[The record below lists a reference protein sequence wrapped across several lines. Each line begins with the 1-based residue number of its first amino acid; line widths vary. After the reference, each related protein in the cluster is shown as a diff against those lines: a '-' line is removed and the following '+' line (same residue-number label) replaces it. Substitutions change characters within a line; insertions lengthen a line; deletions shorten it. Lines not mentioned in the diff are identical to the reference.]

1 MKKFLAIVALGLLLS
16 TSLNAKQLSK
26 TPFVP
31 DDILN
36 EFISLPKEL
45 KVNICFKNFDPFIDK
60 INEDLPMKIEGYN
73 SKMDNENKVKGTRAM
88 DVFREFATTTNYAFI
103 SENFELQE
111 FLFNKLFEWADD
123 KALTKTKVCYTNS
136 SDKGKGILKECEGY
150 WKDPKGQDPAPTHDS
165 SRTLEVI
172 MGLNY
177 LYNFYFID
185 YKKDDTKHEVI
196 NEWFK
201 PFHKRIKHVT
211 EFTYFGNSAGWF
223 FPNLFIKHSQNKEY
237 KTLVKKLI
245 KGTDKLLLID
255 GSIKDRTT
263 RGNRALW
270 YHHSGLGEAF
280 MIMEIAKA
288 ADVKLPNNYEK
299 KLLKAAELF
308 HDTYL
313 DHAVIEPWAKK
324 KYNSQA
330 SNGKQDFKS
339 DFNSTS
345 KDAAWFHIIQYRYPN
360 HRTSKFIKEDM
371 YPRAISLKADQT
383 LGISLGCIY
392 NALANS

>member
-1 MKKFLAIVALGLLLS
+1 MKKFLIILLIFPFF
-16 TSLNAKQLSK
+16 TTIAYAKQLSK

-31 DDILN
+31 DDVLN
-36 EFISLPKEL
+36 TFTSLSKEH
-45 KVNICFKNFDPFIDK
+45 KVKFCFKNFDPFIDK
-60 INEDLPMKIEGYN
+60 INEDLPLKIEGYN
-73 SKMDNENKVKGTRAM
+73 SKMDNENKVKGIRAM
-88 DVFREFATTTNYAFI
+88 DVFKEFATTTNYAFI

-123 KALTKTKVCYTNS
+123 KALTKTKQCYRNTAKNS
-136 SDKGKGILKECEGY
+136 ILKDCEGE
-150 WKDPKGQDPAPTHDS
+150 WSDPEVQDLAPIKDATV
-165 SRTLEVI
+165 TLEVI

-177 LYNFYFID
+177 LYNFYFVN
-185 YKKDDTKHEVI
+185 YKIEDPRHKTI

-201 PFHKRIKHVT
+201 PFYKQIKPANK
-211 EFTYFGNSAGWF
+211 FYMGNSAGWY
-223 FPNLFIKHSQNKEY
+223 FPNIALRHSDNKDYSGLIKK
-237 KTLVKKLI
+237 LVK
-245 KGTDKLLLID
+245 GADKWVLSD
-255 GSIKDRTT
+255 GSIKNRTT

-280 MIMEIAKA
+280 VIMEIAKA
-288 ADVKLPNNYEK
+288 ADIKLPNNYEK

-313 DHAVIEPWAKK
+313 DHTVIEPWSKK

-330 SNGKQDFKS
+330 SNGKQDFRS

-345 KDAAWFHIIQYRYPN
+345 HDAAWFHIIQYRYPN
-360 HRTSKFIKEDM
+360 HRTSKFIKENM
-371 YPRAISLKADQT
+371 YPRATSLKADQK

-392 NALANS
+392 NALANNQ

>member
-1 MKKFLAIVALGLLLS
+1 MLIFPFFTTIAY
-16 TSLNAKQLSK
+16 AKQLSK

-31 DDILN
+31 DDVLN
-36 EFISLPKEL
+36 TFTSLSKEH
-45 KVNICFKNFDPFIDK
+45 KVKFCFKNFDPFIDK
-60 INEDLPMKIEGYN
+60 INEDLPLKIEGYN
-73 SKMDNENKVKGTRAM
+73 SKMDNENKVKGIRAM
-88 DVFREFATTTNYAFI
+88 DVFKEFATTTNYAFI

-123 KALTKTKVCYTNS
+123 KALTKTKQCYRNTAKNS
-136 SDKGKGILKECEGY
+136 ILKDCEGE
-150 WKDPKGQDPAPTHDS
+150 WSDPEGQDLAPIKDATV
-165 SRTLEVI
+165 TLEVI

-177 LYNFYFID
+177 LYNFYFVN
-185 YKKDDTKHEVI
+185 YKIEDPRHKTI

-201 PFHKRIKHVT
+201 PFYKQIKPANK
-211 EFTYFGNSAGWF
+211 FYMGNSAGWY
-223 FPNLFIKHSQNKEY
+223 FPNIALRHSDNKDYSGLIKK
-237 KTLVKKLI
+237 LVK
-245 KGTDKLLLID
+245 GADKWVLSD
-255 GSIKDRTT
+255 GSIKNRTT

-280 MIMEIAKA
+280 VIMEIAKA
-288 ADVKLPNNYEK
+288 ADIKLPNNYEK

-313 DHAVIEPWAKK
+313 DHTVIEPWSKK

-330 SNGKQDFKS
+330 SNGKQDFRS

-345 KDAAWFHIIQYRYPN
+345 HDAAWFHIIQYRYPN
-360 HRTSKFIKEDM
+360 HRTSKFIKENM
-371 YPRAISLKADQT
+371 YPRATSLKADQK

-392 NALANS
+392 NALANNQ

>member
-1 MKKFLAIVALGLLLS
+1 MLIFPFFI
-16 TSLNAKQLSK
+16 TITYAKQLSK

-31 DDILN
+31 DDVLN
-36 EFISLPKEL
+36 TFTSLSKEH
-45 KVNICFKNFDPFIDK
+45 KVKFCFKNFDPFIDK
-60 INEDLPMKIEGYN
+60 INEDLPLKIEGYN
-73 SKMDNENKVKGTRAM
+73 SKMDNENKVKGIRAM
-88 DVFREFATTTNYAFI
+88 DVFKEFATTTNYAFI

-123 KALTKTKVCYTNS
+123 KALTKTKQCYRKTAKNS
-136 SDKGKGILKECEGY
+136 ILKDCEGE
-150 WKDPKGQDPAPTHDS
+150 WSDPEGQDLAPIKDATV
-165 SRTLEVI
+165 TLEVI

-177 LYNFYFID
+177 LYNFYFVN
-185 YKKDDTKHEVI
+185 YKIEDPRHKTI

-201 PFHKRIKHVT
+201 PFYKQIKPANK
-211 EFTYFGNSAGWF
+211 FYMGNSAGWY
-223 FPNLFIKHSQNKEY
+223 FPNIALRHSDNKDYSGLIKK
-237 KTLVKKLI
+237 LVK
-245 KGTDKLLLID
+245 GADKWVLSD
-255 GSIKDRTT
+255 GSIKNRTT

-280 MIMEIAKA
+280 VIMEIAKA
-288 ADVKLPNNYEK
+288 ADIKLPNNYEK

-313 DHAVIEPWAKK
+313 DHTVIEPWSKK

-330 SNGKQDFKS
+330 SNGKQDFRS

-345 KDAAWFHIIQYRYPN
+345 HDAAWFHIIQYRYPN
-360 HRTSKFIKEDM
+360 HRTSKFIKENM
-371 YPRAISLKADQT
+371 YPRATSLKADQK

-392 NALANS
+392 NALANNQ

>member
-1 MKKFLAIVALGLLLS
+1 MKKFLIILLIFPFF
-16 TSLNAKQLSK
+16 TTIAYAKQLSK

-31 DDILN
+31 DDVLN
-36 EFISLPKEL
+36 TFTSLSKEH
-45 KVNICFKNFDPFIDK
+45 KVKFCFKNFDPFIDK
-60 INEDLPMKIEGYN
+60 INEDLPLKIEGYN
-73 SKMDNENKVKGTRAM
+73 SKMDNENKVKGIRAM
-88 DVFREFATTTNYAFI
+88 DVFKEFATTTNYAFI

-123 KALTKTKVCYTNS
+123 KALTKTKQCYRNTAKNS
-136 SDKGKGILKECEGY
+136 ILKDCEGE
-150 WKDPKGQDPAPTHDS
+150 WSDPEGQDLAPIKDATV
-165 SRTLEVI
+165 TLEVI

-177 LYNFYFID
+177 LYNFYFVN
-185 YKKDDTKHEVI
+185 YKIEDPRHKTI

-201 PFHKRIKHVT
+201 PFYNQIKPANK
-211 EFTYFGNSAGWF
+211 FYMGNSAGWY
-223 FPNLFIKHSQNKEY
+223 FPNIALRHGNNKDYSE
-237 KTLVKKLI
+237 LIKKLI
-245 KGTDKLLLID
+245 KGADKWVLND
-255 GSIKDRTT
+255 GSIKNRTT

-280 MIMEIAKA
+280 VIMEIAKA
-288 ADVKLPNNYEK
+288 ADIKLPNNYEK

-313 DHAVIEPWAKK
+313 DHTVIEPWSKK

-330 SNGKQDFKS
+330 SNGKQDFRS

-345 KDAAWFHIIQYRYPN
+345 HDAAWFHIIQYRYPN
-360 HRTSKFIKEDM
+360 HRTSKFIKENM
-371 YPRAISLKADQT
+371 YPRATSLKADQK

-392 NALANS
+392 NALANSQ

>member
-1 MKKFLAIVALGLLLS
+1 MLIFPFFTTIAY
-16 TSLNAKQLSK
+16 AKQLSK

-31 DDILN
+31 DDVLN
-36 EFISLPKEL
+36 TFTSLSKEH
-45 KVNICFKNFDPFIDK
+45 KVKFCFKNFDPFIDK
-60 INEDLPMKIEGYN
+60 INEDLPLKIEGYN
-73 SKMDNENKVKGTRAM
+73 SKMDNENKVKGIRAM
-88 DVFREFATTTNYAFI
+88 DVFKEFATTTNYAFI

-123 KALTKTKVCYTNS
+123 KALTKTKQCYRNTAKNS
-136 SDKGKGILKECEGY
+136 ILKDCEGE
-150 WKDPKGQDPAPTHDS
+150 WSDPEGQDLAPIKDATV
-165 SRTLEVI
+165 TLEVI

-177 LYNFYFID
+177 LYNFYFVN
-185 YKKDDTKHEVI
+185 YKIEDPRHKTI

-201 PFHKRIKHVT
+201 PFYKQIKPANK
-211 EFTYFGNSAGWF
+211 FYMGNSAGWY
-223 FPNLFIKHSQNKEY
+223 FPNIDLRHSNNKDYSGLIKK
-237 KTLVKKLI
+237 LVK
-245 KGTDKLLLID
+245 GADKWVLSD
-255 GSIKDRTT
+255 GSIKNRTT

-280 MIMEIAKA
+280 VIMEIAKA
-288 ADVKLPNNYEK
+288 ADIKLPNNYEK

-313 DHAVIEPWAKK
+313 DHTVIEPWSKK

-330 SNGKQDFKS
+330 SNGKQDFRS

-345 KDAAWFHIIQYRYPN
+345 HDAAWFHIIQYRYPN
-360 HRTSKFIKEDM
+360 HRTSKFIKENM
-371 YPRAISLKADQT
+371 YPRATSLKADQK

-392 NALANS
+392 NALANSQ

>member
-1 MKKFLAIVALGLLLS
+1 MLIFPFFTTIAY
-16 TSLNAKQLSK
+16 AKQLSK

-31 DDILN
+31 DDVLN
-36 EFISLPKEL
+36 TFTSLSKEH
-45 KVNICFKNFDPFIDK
+45 KVKFCFKNFDPFIDK
-60 INEDLPMKIEGYN
+60 INEDLPLKIEGYN
-73 SKMDNENKVKGTRAM
+73 SKMDNENKVKGIRAM
-88 DVFREFATTTNYAFI
+88 DVFKEFATTTNYAFI

-123 KALTKTKVCYTNS
+123 KALTKTKQCYRNTAKNS
-136 SDKGKGILKECEGY
+136 ILKDCEGE
-150 WKDPKGQDPAPTHDS
+150 WSDPEGQDLAPIKDATV
-165 SRTLEVI
+165 TLEVI

-177 LYNFYFID
+177 LYNFYFVN
-185 YKKDDTKHEVI
+185 YKIEDPRHKTI

-201 PFHKRIKHVT
+201 PFYKQIKPANK
-211 EFTYFGNSAGWF
+211 FYMGNSAGWY
-223 FPNLFIKHSQNKEY
+223 FPNIALRHGNNKDYSE
-237 KTLVKKLI
+237 LIKKLI
-245 KGTDKLLLID
+245 KGADKWVLND
-255 GSIKDRTT
+255 GSIKNRTT

-280 MIMEIAKA
+280 VIMEIAKA
-288 ADVKLPNNYEK
+288 ADIKLPNNYEK

-313 DHAVIEPWAKK
+313 DHTVIEPWSKK

-330 SNGKQDFKS
+330 SNGKQDFRS

-345 KDAAWFHIIQYRYPN
+345 HDAAWFHIIQYRYPN
-360 HRTSKFIKEDM
+360 HRTSKFIKENM
-371 YPRAISLKADQT
+371 YPRATSLKADQK

-392 NALANS
+392 NALANNQ